1 MGPQI
6 AQFLA
11 SGISLGSIYALVAV
25 GFTIIYSATGVINF
39 AQGEFVMLGGLFA
52 ATLAG
57 SAHLPLPLACLI
69 SVAAVTAIGIL
80 FERAVVH
87 PLRGTSVLTMTIAT
101 IAGSILLKGI
111 AMFVWGKETYF
122 LPAFSGETPISFL
135 GAAILP
141 QSLWIVGITAMVVAV
156 LSVFF
161 RRAILGKAMRAVAAN
176 PAAARLVGI
185 RVGSIIL
192 LSFALSAAIGA
203 VGGVIIT
210 PVALVDYDRGSLL
223 ALKGFAAAVLG
234 GIGSFPG
241 AVAAGLILGVL
252 ESLGAGL
259 LSSHYKDAIALVI
272 LLAMLFLRP
281 AGILGS
287 KEASKLKEY

>member
-1 MGPQI
+1 MGTQI

-11 SGISLGSIYALVAV
+11 SGISLGAIYALEAV
-25 GFTIIYSATGVINF
+25 GFTIIYNATGVINF

-52 ATLAG
+52 ASATAAG
-57 SAHLPLPLACLI
+57 LPLPLAILLA
-69 SVAAVTAIGIL
+69 VLAVTAVGIL
-80 FERAVVH
+80 FERAVIH
-87 PLRGTSVLTMTIAT
+87 PLRRASVLAMIIAT

-122 LPAFSGETPISFL
+122 LPSFSGDAAISFL

-141 QSLWIVGITAMVVAV
+141 QSLWIVGITAVVVAG
-156 LSVFF
+156 LSLFF
-161 RRAILGKAMRAVAAN
+161 HRALLGKAMRAVAAN
-176 PAAARLVGI
+176 RSAARLVGI
-185 RVGSIIL
+185 KTGNIIL
-192 LSFALSAAIGA
+192 LAFALSAAIGA

-210 PVALVDYDRGSLL
+210 PIALMDYDRGSML

-234 GIGSFPG
+234 GMGSFPG
-241 AVAAGLILGVL
+241 AVAAGIILGVL

-272 LLAMLFLRP
+272 LLLMLFLRP
-281 AGILGS
+281 AGMLGS
-287 KEASKLKEY
+287 KEASRLKEY

>member
-1 MGPQI
+1 MGSQI

-11 SGISLGSIYALVAV
+11 SGISLGAIYALVAV
-25 GFTIIYSATGVINF
+25 GFTIIYNATGVINF

-52 ATLAG
+52 ASATAAG
-57 SAHLPLPLACLI
+57 LPLPLAILLA
-69 SVAAVTAIGIL
+69 VLAVTAVGVL
-80 FERAVVH
+80 FERAVIH
-87 PLRGTSVLTMTIAT
+87 PLRRASVLAMIIAT

-122 LPAFSGETPISFL
+122 LPAFSGDAAISFL

-141 QSLWIVGITAMVVAV
+141 QSLWIVGITAVVVAG
-156 LSVFF
+156 LSLFF
-161 RRAILGKAMRAVAAN
+161 HRALLGKAMRAVAAN
-176 PAAARLVGI
+176 RSAARLVGI
-185 RVGSIIL
+185 KTGNIIL
-192 LSFALSAAIGA
+192 LAFALSAAIGA

-210 PVALVDYDRGSLL
+210 PIALMDYDRGSML

-234 GIGSFPG
+234 GMGSFPG
-241 AVAAGLILGVL
+241 AVAAGIILGVL

-272 LLAMLFLRP
+272 LLLMLFLRP
-281 AGILGS
+281 AGMLGS
-287 KEASKLKEY
+287 KEASRLKEY

>member
-1 MGPQI
+1 MGTQI

-11 SGISLGSIYALVAV
+11 SGISLGAIYALVAV
-25 GFTIIYSATGVINF
+25 GFTIIYNATGVINF

-52 ATLAG
+52 ATATAAG
-57 SAHLPLPLACLI
+57 LPLPLAILLA
-69 SVAAVTAIGIL
+69 VLAVTAVGIL
-80 FERAVVH
+80 FERAVIH
-87 PLRGTSVLTMTIAT
+87 PLRRASVLAMIIAT

-122 LPAFSGETPISFL
+122 LPSFSGDAAISFL

-141 QSLWIVGITAMVVAV
+141 QSLWIVGITAVVVAG
-156 LSVFF
+156 LSLFF
-161 RRAILGKAMRAVAAN
+161 HRALLGKAMRAVAAN
-176 PAAARLVGI
+176 RSAARLVGI
-185 RVGSIIL
+185 KTGNIIL
-192 LSFALSAAIGA
+192 LAFALSAAIGA

-210 PVALVDYDRGSLL
+210 PIALMDYDRGSML

-234 GIGSFPG
+234 GMGSFPG
-241 AVAAGLILGVL
+241 AVAAGIILGVL

-272 LLAMLFLRP
+272 LLMMLFLRP

-287 KEASKLKEY
+287 KEASKLKEF